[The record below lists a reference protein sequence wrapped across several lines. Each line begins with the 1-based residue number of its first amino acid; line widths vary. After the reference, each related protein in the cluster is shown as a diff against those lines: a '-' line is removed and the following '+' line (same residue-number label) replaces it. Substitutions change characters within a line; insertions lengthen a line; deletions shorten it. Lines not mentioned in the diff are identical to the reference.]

1 MRSIGFQIEFV
12 LTFSGLTNSPSRP
25 TQGSLVIV
33 EQLRAGDSEQHRE
46 HERNALDISHH
57 VGGEAEII
65 YHVVADM
72 GEIHVERYEIDGE
85 REIDPGELL
94 VLYVV
99 LEVEY
104 AEELLGECAAL
115 AGL

>member
-1 MRSIGFQIEFV
+1 
-12 LTFSGLTNSPSRP
+12 
-25 TQGSLVIV
+25 
-33 EQLRAGDSEQHRE
+33 
-46 HERNALDISHH
+46 
-57 VGGEAEII
+57 
-65 YHVVADM
+65 M
-72 GEIHVERYEIDGE
+72 GEVHIERYKIDGE

>member
-1 MRSIGFQIEFV
+1 
-12 LTFSGLTNSPSRP
+12 
-25 TQGSLVIV
+25 
-33 EQLRAGDSEQHRE
+33 
-46 HERNALDISHH
+46 
-57 VGGEAEII
+57 
-65 YHVVADM
+65 M

-99 LEVEY
+99 FEVEY